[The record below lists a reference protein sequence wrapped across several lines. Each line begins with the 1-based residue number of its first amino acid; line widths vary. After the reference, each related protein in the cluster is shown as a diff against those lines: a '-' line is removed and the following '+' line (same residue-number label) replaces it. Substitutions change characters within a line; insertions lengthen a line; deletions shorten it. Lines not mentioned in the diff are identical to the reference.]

1 MKQTIIHFD
10 GTETVTEIGAMPE
23 LDVMQKVVGG
33 YIQICP
39 QAVHT
44 DPLFVVNEDGIA
56 MDLPYN
62 RAASGRYADLWL
74 RKHRASDLSFER
86 LRLYGVVIMLE
97 GTPEELHG

>member
-10 GTETVTEIGAMPE
+10 GTETVTEIAEMPE
-23 LDVMQKVVGG
+23 LDVMQKIVGG

-39 QAVHT
+39 QTVHV

-56 MDLPYN
+56 MGLPYN
-62 RAASGRYADLWL
+62 RVASTRYSDLWL
-74 RKHRASDLSFER
+74 RKYKWSELSEER
-86 LRLYGVVIMLE
+86 LRLYGVVIVYE

>member
-23 LDVMQKVVGG
+23 LDYMQKVVGG

-39 QAVHT
+39 QTVHT

-56 MDLPYN
+56 MGLTFN
-62 RAASGRYADLWL
+62 AVASRRYADLWL
-74 RKHRASDLSFER
+74 KMYKWSELNEER
-86 LRLYGVVIMLE
+86 LRLYGVVIMFE